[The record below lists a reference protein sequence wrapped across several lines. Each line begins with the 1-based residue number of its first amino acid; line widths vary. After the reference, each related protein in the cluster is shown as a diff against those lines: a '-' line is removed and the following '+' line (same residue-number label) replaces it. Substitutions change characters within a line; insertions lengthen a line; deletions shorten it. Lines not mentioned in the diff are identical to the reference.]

1 MNMAVDNTLF
11 KKRASH
17 LVTYETGPSKTQ
29 VDYFLVRSNQKLLK
43 DRKALPS
50 DDYLS
55 QSKPLVCE
63 FKIRKV
69 KDPRRKFVPRRMIWK
84 LEAKKKA
91 RRAVYL
97 AKCKAEKKDDDYV
110 FNIVKTIVRIN
121 QDITG

>member
-1 MNMAVDNTLF
+1 MNMAVGNTLF

-43 DRKALPS
+43 DKKVLPS

-55 QSKPLVCE
+55 QPKPLVCE

-84 LEAKKKA
+84 LHIGSLKNNF
-91 RRAVYL
+91 RSNMNRYRASSQ
-97 AKCKAEKKDDDYV
+97 KDASV
-110 FNIVKTIVRIN
+110 ES
-121 QDITG
+121 